1 MLGLYLLLV
10 SSFVQTTPQPLP
22 ELKPFLADFRKTLH
36 TDELLLNQY
45 TYSEKQTHIE
55 LDAADKPTS
64 TNVDTYQITRGSD
77 GTLYRRLVSKN
88 GTDVKSAK
96 AQKERRSSNREQDE
110 RIMDDLFDG
119 YDIRILGRDDLN
131 GRPAI
136 RIRFTPREQYKPKT
150 REGRLMRHVAGQA
163 WVDESDHQ
171 LARVDAEVIDTMAI
185 GFGLL
190 AKVQKGARLYAERQK
205 VNDEV
210 WLPFRSEVT
219 ATARIL
225 LLKGFH
231 VREVREYSD
240 YKKFNVE
247 TIIKVE

>member
-10 SSFVQTTPQPLP
+10 SSVAQSSPKPLP

-45 TYSEKQTHIE
+45 TYNEKQTHIE
-55 LDAADKPTS
+55 LDPGDKPTS
-64 TNVDTYQITRGSD
+64 TNVDIYQITRGSD
-77 GTLYRRLVSKN
+77 GTLYRTLVSKN
-88 GTDVKSAK
+88 GTVVKSARP
-96 AQKERRSSNREQDE
+96 QKQSRGNRDEDE
-110 RIMDDLFDG
+110 RVIDDLFDG
-119 YDIRILGRDDLN
+119 YDIRITGREALN

-136 RIRFTPREQYKPKT
+136 RIRFTPRERYKPKT
-150 REGRLMRHVAGQA
+150 RQGRIMRHVAGEA
-163 WVDESDHQ
+163 WIDEADHQ
-171 LARVDAEVIDTMAI
+171 LARVDAEIIDTVAI

-190 AKVQKGARLYAERQK
+190 AKIQKGAKLYAERQK

-210 WLPFRSEVT
+210 WLPFRSEVS
-219 ATARIL
+219 ATARIM

-231 VREVREYSD
+231 IREIREYSD

-247 TIIKVE
+247 TIIKIE